1 MNFDVF
7 ESENPDIKRF
17 NEIIQ
22 RSTFLT
28 GILRTKKLSG
38 WHILINRMIN
48 KDDNP
53 INPNITI
60 LRDNNPSK
68 ELNRMVNKYDP

>member
-1 MNFDVF
+1 
-7 ESENPDIKRF
+7 
-17 NEIIQ
+17 
-22 RSTFLT
+22 
-28 GILRTKKLSG
+28 
-38 WHILINRMIN
+38 MIN